1 MWNLSVQQQQPDTLP
16 PPALPLKSKSRKLTG
31 TVSAEV
37 TSFSQAAPS
46 LPQRGVP
53 LGVSLSGSLS
63 DTTSH
68 EVSEP
73 QAESNAS
80 ERCSPGVTY
89 SELVESR
96 SRSLDSTM
104 EEEEEEEEYSNRL
117 RSPSFTT
124 SASYS
129 TTPLRR
135 VICQTYSLHQPAAQR
150 PSADGDVEMLRS
162 NPLYQSAEGSGGRS
176 AQQRDDMYAEVPGR
190 PTPTGPPEVSYEQI
204 TVIKGNTYESLDE
217 MMTRNLLSTS
227 GKNVRVQLEQSRLSS
242 DRARFRPKEEEE
254 EEEIAEVLLPNRDS
268 RRKRESSAR
277 LLSVESNRISD
288 KPLLSETMGT
298 RDDEYDYLFKGEV
311 KPFVVTCFL
320 LRRPVVLIGDS
331 GVGKSNLLSRFTR
344 NEFNLESKSTIG
356 VEFATRSI
364 QVDGK
369 TVKAQIWD
377 TAGQERYR
385 AITSA

>member
-1 MWNLSVQQQQPDTLP
+1 MLCHRALFSLMEAEDLLRDKPLGCFLVRLSDKAVGYILSYKGLNRCRHFVITQNEDGQFVVTGDCQTHHSVTELIEHYKLRPILPFGEYLTSSYCECVQESSDELYDVVSFGPGDKTGVSVQALRILWDPHSAPCRNLSVQQQQPDTLP

-227 GKNVRVQLEQSRLSS
+227 GKNNKKWKK
-242 DRARFRPKEEEE
+242 F
-254 EEEIAEVLLPNRDS
+254 LP
-268 RRKRESSAR
+268 
-277 LLSVESNRISD
+277 
-288 KPLLSETMGT
+288 
-298 RDDEYDYLFKGEV
+298 EYMK
-311 KPFVVTCFL
+311 K
-320 LRRPVVLIGDS
+320 
-331 GVGKSNLLSRFTR
+331 
-344 NEFNLESKSTIG
+344 
-356 VEFATRSI
+356 
-364 QVDGK
+364 
-369 TVKAQIWD
+369 
-377 TAGQERYR
+377 
-385 AITSA
+385 